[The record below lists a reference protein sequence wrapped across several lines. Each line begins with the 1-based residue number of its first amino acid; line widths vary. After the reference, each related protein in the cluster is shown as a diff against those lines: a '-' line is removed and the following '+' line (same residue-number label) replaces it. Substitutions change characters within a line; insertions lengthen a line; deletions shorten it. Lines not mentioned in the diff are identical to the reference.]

1 MFYRSPLA
9 QSETGCDFHQT
20 CCREYRHHRCQK
32 SPPERVHD
40 RTVIAELVPS
50 LHKVADNALRE
61 IAHLHSQI
69 DYSLHLILSPRD
81 CKLATPLEWNDDEYL
96 LIYAPRDEQEL
107 GIVERILIASITYV
121 TGERE
126 IGPVLIP
133 LCGREAVNMDR
144 ARNVRVLIW
153 LSEPATVSKCAI
165 RMTDSC

>member
-1 MFYRSPLA
+1 MTQIAFQRGEERILTYPGLAFHTATPDKPFPSQEVKKVRTYLNHEEFAFLNLLMFYRSPLA

-81 CKLATPLEWNDDEYL
+81 CKL
-96 LIYAPRDEQEL
+96 
-107 GIVERILIASITYV
+107 GISSHFLRLASI
-121 TGERE
+121 R
-126 IGPVLIP
+126 IP
-133 LCGREAVNMDR
+133 DR
-144 ARNVRVLIW
+144 FQSLNA
-153 LSEPATVSKCAI
+153 SDTP
-165 RMTDSC
+165 